1 MYLPTFWKL
10 AIEANIFRFYYSS
23 GWMVPV
29 TVFGKHSSMVRRVG
43 DLSIYL

>member
-10 AIEANIFRFYYSS
+10 AIEANIFRFYYIS

-29 TVFGKHSSMVRRVG
+29 TVFGKLRAKSRSVDYISF
-43 DLSIYL
+43 DL